1 MAYTKVK
8 SIELNGFEIKTTL
21 TTEEKS
27 IDDHISSFVRPTD
40 DYGTKVIG
48 FDVEWP
54 VDRYHHN
61 DASFKCAILQL
72 YDGNSCLIIEINQ
85 LYRAPNSL
93 HNFLRMPNYTF
104 VGFGIKDNLA
114 YLEKHHRI
122 GCRNAV
128 ELGPLAASLMKV
140 PRLSYCGVDEL
151 AFVVCNLDLRKYRP
165 SSLAFNW
172 DRCFSN
178 EEVIKHATVNVYSY
192 HKIGSALL
200 GSNILTAPATHIGLL

>member
-1 MAYTKVK
+1 
-8 SIELNGFEIKTTL
+8 
-21 TTEEKS
+21 
-27 IDDHISSFVRPTD
+27 VRPTD

-48 FDVEWP
+48 FDVDWP
-54 VDRYHHN
+54 VEHN
-61 DASFKCAILQL
+61 DQNCTMFKGAILQL
-72 YDGNSCLIIEINQ
+72 YDGNSCLMIYINDR
-85 LYRAPNSL
+85 YKAPNSL

-114 YLEKHHRI
+114 YLEKHHGI

-151 AFVVCNLDLRKYRP
+151 AFVVCKLDLRKYRP

>member
-21 TTEEKS
+21 TNEENS

-54 VDRYHHN
+54 VDHYHH
-61 DASFKCAILQL
+61 DHALFKCAILQL
-72 YDGNSCLIIEINQ
+72 CDGNSCLIIEINH
-85 LYRAPNSL
+85 LSKAPNSL

-114 YLEKHHRI
+114 YLDKYHRI
-122 GCRNAV
+122 GCRNVV

-151 AFVVCNLDLRKYRP
+151 AFVVCKLDLRKYRP

-172 DRCFSN
+172 GGCFFS
-178 EEVIKHATVNVYSY
+178 EEVVKHATVNVYSY
-192 HKIGSALL
+192 HKIGSTLL
-200 GSNILTAPATHIGLL
+200 GSNILTAPATHLKLL